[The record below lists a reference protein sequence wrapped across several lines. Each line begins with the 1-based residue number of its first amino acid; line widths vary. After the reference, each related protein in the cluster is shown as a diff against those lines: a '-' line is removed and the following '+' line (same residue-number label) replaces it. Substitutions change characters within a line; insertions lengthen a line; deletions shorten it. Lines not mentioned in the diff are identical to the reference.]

1 MEWAA
6 NITTANWVGLLQVS
20 LFVFIILLGF
30 PMAFTLLAMSVIFGY
45 YAFFD
50 AKLFAESGVFANRI
64 FDLIV
69 KNTFSTM
76 ENHVL
81 IAIPLFLLMGYVV
94 EKIAQVI
101 KEATAKFPGSL
112 YVATL
117 IALNNLATIHSK
129 MFHTHLQG
137 GDVEKSWMVML
148 HERL

>member
-117 IALNNLATIHSK
+117 IALNNLATIPA
-129 MFHTHLQG
+129 F
-137 GDVEKSWMVML
+137 
-148 HERL
+148 

>member
-117 IALNNLATIHSK
+117 IALNNLATIPAFS
-129 MFHTHLQG
+129 TT
-137 GDVEKSWMVML
+137 
-148 HERL
+148 

>member
-6 NITTANWVGLLQVS
+6 NLTTANWVGLLQVS

-69 KNTFSTM
+69 KNTFSSGVHM
-76 ENHVL
+76 FMCLFVL
-81 IAIPLFLLMGYVV
+81 FVVVPFKAIQFG
-94 EKIAQVI
+94 
-101 KEATAKFPGSL
+101 
-112 YVATL
+112 
-117 IALNNLATIHSK
+117 
-129 MFHTHLQG
+129 
-137 GDVEKSWMVML
+137 
-148 HERL
+148 